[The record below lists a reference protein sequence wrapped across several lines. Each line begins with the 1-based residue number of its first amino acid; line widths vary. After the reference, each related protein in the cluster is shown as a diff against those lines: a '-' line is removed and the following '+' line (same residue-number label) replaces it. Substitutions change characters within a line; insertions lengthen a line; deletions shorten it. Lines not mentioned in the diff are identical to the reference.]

1 MAQLTKADH
10 WPTHIDESR
19 VKKARYATFFG
30 FFQLG
35 AMILVWSTSTTPLRE
50 SLGWIGADGDG
61 NFGLLALSI
70 GIGAATGS
78 FLIGPFLDRLGP
90 RKTTGLTLVA
100 GPLFYIPLAFVSN
113 LVAAM
118 LVGVIIGLL
127 RGAQDTAVN
136 AHGIEVER
144 YYGRSIMTLFH
155 AAYPVGGFIF
165 GMVGS
170 AFAQRFIEGPAAQ
183 YIVLGV
189 VLSALG
195 LFFSRWMLEKDE
207 TLPEPVTNDGE
218 GQRTS
223 SRSTSTLFIMVGF
236 GILLLCSMLSE
247 GATLDWGQEFV
258 RRHADTTAGQA
269 GLAVS
274 LYSGAQL
281 LGRLFGDQ
289 LALKFGARIMVG
301 VSGLLGMAGALL
313 ALLGATTTT
322 ALAGFI
328 LIGLGLANFAPLMLS
343 AAGRRDPDNVGR
355 NIGIVN
361 ALGYSGMLIGPGV
374 ITLLVTRFGITS
386 PFILLAVLMGFLMIT
401 GPMIMKFSKP
411 YKNSHDTT
419 EVETPGKPVSA

>member
-10 WPTHIDESR
+10 WPSHIDESR
-19 VKKARYATFFG
+19 VRKARIATFFG

-50 SLGWIGADGDG
+50 SLGWVGADGDG

-70 GIGAATGS
+70 GVGAATGS

-113 LVAAM
+113 LAAAM
-118 LVGVIIGLL
+118 LIGVLIGLL

-144 YYGRSIMTLFH
+144 FYGRSIMTLFH

-170 AFAQRFIEGPAAQ
+170 AFAQRFIESPAAQ

-207 TLPEPVTNDGE
+207 TLPEPDVKNG
-218 GQRTS
+218 TS
-223 SRSTSTLFIMVGF
+223 EASTSRSTSTLIIMVGF
-236 GILLLCSMLSE
+236 GVLLLCSMLSE

-258 RRHADTTAGQA
+258 RRHADTTAGLA

-281 LGRLFGDQ
+281 VGRLFGDQ
-289 LALKFGARIMVG
+289 LAQKFGARIMVG
-301 VSGLLGMAGALL
+301 ASGLLGMAGSLL
-313 ALLGATTTT
+313 ALLGANAAT
-322 ALAGFI
+322 ALAGFV

-361 ALGYSGMLIGPGV
+361 ALGYSGMLIGPGI
-374 ITLLVTRFGITS
+374 ITILVTRFGITS
-386 PFILLAVLMGFLMIT
+386 PFILVAVLMGFLMVT

-411 YKNSHDTT
+411 YKSSHEDSEPGAT
-419 EVETPGKPVSA
+419 EKTVSA